1 MANLNQRDNRLLNE
15 LVKDCITYKLD
26 TNEAV
31 EYIQARYGKSV
42 AASSYKA
49 RKARVLSDQSTNIW
63 LNNFTRIG
71 FVQSHQQDISTISK
85 LRDDSMHQ
93 LQIEIDKPDRDEYKI
108 LKLKQDIRDN
118 TQLLSELNLGTPI
131 ISALKAKLEQ
141 RQNDNPTKAIQI
153 SQ

>member
-31 EYIQARYGKSV
+31 QYIQTRYGKPV

-49 RKARVLSDQSTNIW
+49 RKARVLSDDSTNLW
-63 LNNFTRIG
+63 LSNFTRIG
-71 FVQSHQQDISTISK
+71 FVQSHQTDIQTINK
-85 LRDDSMHQ
+85 IRDDSMHQ
-93 LQIEIDKPDRDEYKI
+93 LQIEIDKQSRDEYKI

-131 ISALKAKLEQ
+131 ISAIKSKLENAKTLQ
-141 RQNDNPTKAIQI
+141 V